1 MVPTM
6 DAPAKIRSATPTD
19 AAALHALFPRLAAF
33 DVPASR
39 NPEDLWRGDEKL
51 LRAWLAGDAP
61 QCFVQVAELSSGTL
75 AGFTLVSL
83 RPELL
88 SGAPSAHLEAIA
100 VSKEAEGRGV
110 ARALI
115 DAAEREAL
123 ARGARSMTLHVFAAN
138 ARARALY
145 ARTGYTE
152 ELIRCTKPL
161 GS

>member
-1 MVPTM
+1 MTSTTE
-6 DAPAKIRSATPTD
+6 PAEHHVRVGDIDLAYLSRERTPE
-19 AAALHALFPRLAAF
+19 A
-33 DVPASR
+33 V
-39 NPEDLWRGDEKL
+39 
-51 LRAWLAGDAP
+51 RAE
-61 QCFVQVAELSSGTL
+61 FE
-75 AGFTLVSL
+75 
-83 RPELL
+83 R
-88 SGAPSAHLEAIA
+88 
-100 VSKEAEGRGV
+100 V